1 MKTIIKISKDY
12 YSDLAYQSKVDD
24 VNMIV
29 NEIDVLCEIKNDKFI
44 NLIEQEQRYSSE
56 KEDYKNKIVIEAK
69 GYSQSDWQTYTL
81 YYNEKDLKT
90 PMHKMYFSDLIQ
102 HLERSFTHNNDYL
115 VEKYE
120 QTEIDGKIFNAE
132 AHDHTSFCIIHT
144 EFPEN
149 NDIIEEYKA
158 IYGTD
163 YDTYIIDNDEI

>member
-24 VNMIV
+24 INTIV

-56 KEDYKNKIVIEAK
+56 KEDYTNKIIIEAK
-69 GYSQSDWQTYTL
+69 GYSQSDWQTYSL
-81 YYNEKDLKT
+81 YYNEKELKT
-90 PMHKMYFSDLIQ
+90 PQHRMYLRDLIQ
-102 HLERSFTHNNDYL
+102 HLERSFTHNNDYF

-120 QTEIDGKIFNAE
+120 QTKINGVVFNAE
-132 AHDHTSFCIIHT
+132 PHDHTSFSIAHT

-149 NDIIEEYKA
+149 NDIIEEYRS
-158 IYGTD
+158 IYGAD
-163 YDTYIIDNDEI
+163 YDTHIIDNN